1 MTEKTADVQD
11 PRGAKKFKILSV
23 SDEVVNTIYS
33 PAAKE
38 RFGDVDLVLSCG
50 DLPFYYLEFIVD
62 ILNVPLY
69 YVYGNHDRRVEYT
82 YRGGTRTFP
91 GGCTN
96 LDSRVIEHKGLLLGG
111 LQGSMKYSPDARYQ
125 YTDLEMYL
133 KVWGMTPSLLLNRLR
148 KGRYLDILI
157 THAPPYGIH
166 DGRDL
171 CHTGFKAF
179 LWFIERYQPRYL
191 LHGHLHLYGYRQKT
205 ASVYQGTQIINT
217 VGYRTM
223 EVEVPDVGP

>member
-1 MTEKTADVQD
+1 MTEATADVRD
-11 PRGAKKFKILSV
+11 HRGKRKLKILSV
-23 SDEVVNTIYS
+23 SDEVVNVIYS
-33 PAAKE
+33 PTARE

-82 YRGGTRTFP
+82 HRGGTRTCP
-91 GGCTN
+91 GGCTD
-96 LDSRVIEHKGLLLGG
+96 LDKRIVDHKGLLIGG
-111 LQGSMKYSPDARYQ
+111 LQGSMKYSQDARYQ
-125 YTDLEMYL
+125 YTDQEMYL
-133 KVWGMTPSLLLNRLR
+133 KVWGMTAALLLNRLR

-157 THAPPYGIH
+157 THAPPYGIN
-166 DGRDL
+166 DGKDL

-191 LHGHLHLYGYRQKT
+191 LHGHLHPYGFRQKVPT
-205 ASVYQGTQIINT
+205 VYQGTQVINT
-217 VGYRTM
+217 CGYRLM
-223 EVEVPDVGP
+223 EVEVPGGKK

>member
-1 MTEKTADVQD
+1 MTEETADLQA
-11 PRGAKKFKILSV
+11 RHGKQKLKILSV
-23 SDEVVNTIYS
+23 SDEVVNIIYS

-38 RFGDVDLVLSCG
+38 HFGDVDLVLSCG

-82 YRGGTRTFP
+82 HRGVTKTFP
-91 GGCTN
+91 GGCIN
-96 LDSRVIEHKGLLLGG
+96 LDKRVVDHKGLLIGG
-111 LQGSMKYSPDARYQ
+111 LQGSMKYSQDARYQ

-133 KVWGMTPSLLLNRLR
+133 RVLDMTPTLLLNRLR

-157 THAPPYGIH
+157 THAPPYGIQ
-166 DGRDL
+166 DGKDL

-179 LWFIERYQPRYL
+179 LWLIERYRPRYL
-191 LHGHLHLYGYRQKT
+191 LHGHVHLYGHKQKAT
-205 ASVYQGTQIINT
+205 TVYQGTQVINT
-217 VGYRTM
+217 CGYRVM
-223 EVEVPDVGP
+223 EVEVLNARP